1 MSQTDEASVA
11 AEPEHEVFTF
21 LRIDRR
27 LRTLSSTE
35 KGYKVHTNTDLTGA
49 LDKLAGS
56 PFTSFPLRSTT
67 DHDDFRILIKGEEA
81 GTWQH
86 PDISVFQKHAS
97 PSQFGRGEETIMDPT
112 YRRGT
117 ELKASDLSFLNSKK
131 DAKED
136 LGKCII
142 ERIQKDLAPAMFI
155 GKKLQIKLYKLAI
168 YGEGGHFDWHRDSTH
183 SDAHHGT
190 ALFALNTE
198 WEGGELMLRH
208 QGVEAKLDMH
218 PAPLDGYKDSLR
230 PVVIAFYTDTEH
242 KVMPVTQGRTTCAP
256 VRRRSRRGGTSS

>member
-1 MSQTDEASVA
+1 
-11 AEPEHEVFTF
+11 
-21 LRIDRR
+21 
-27 LRTLSSTE
+27 
-35 KGYKVHTNTDLTGA
+35 
-49 LDKLAGS
+49 
-56 PFTSFPLRSTT
+56 
-67 DHDDFRILIKGEEA
+67 
-81 GTWQH
+81 
-86 PDISVFQKHAS
+86 
-97 PSQFGRGEETIMDPT
+97 MDPT

-117 ELKASDLSFLNSKK
+117 ELRASDLSFLNSKK

-208 QGVEAKLDMH
+208 QG
-218 PAPLDGYKDSLR
+218 DSLS

-242 KVMPVTQGRTTCAP
+242 KVMPVTKG
-256 VRRRSRRGGTSS
+256 VRLVLQYD